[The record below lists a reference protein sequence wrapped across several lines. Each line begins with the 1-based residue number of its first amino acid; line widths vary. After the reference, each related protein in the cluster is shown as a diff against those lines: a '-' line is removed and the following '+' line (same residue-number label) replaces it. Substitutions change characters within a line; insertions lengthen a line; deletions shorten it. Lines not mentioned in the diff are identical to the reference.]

1 MFSHYSILS
10 VQIRPEIQEKLSIG
24 FLLVGSGKVFFN
36 ISKNKL
42 SAARGLLPENSFKIL
57 KDSLH
62 NIEAKAKSE
71 NDQGDRQ
78 LLIDDSF
85 KINTFSIQYI
95 EYLSRYSNNILNF
108 SSPKQIDIKAT
119 EFVFKNLFHKY
130 VDDELHEKLIFQ
142 SKKNTVELFK
152 IDFKDRLVKHF
163 NIDRN
168 FTSKE
173 IPSLIVPVTIDLFG
187 KNDIPVYAQA
197 VDLSKT
203 IYHLE
208 NDLAQLFFL
217 DAAFKAENKAAKA
230 FVIAEEPSKKD
241 EKQHTIW
248 KNLKNSKQ
256 FTYIPLTEQEQVLE
270 YAEEHGVKPVLEE
283 EIPA

>member
-152 IDFKDRLVKHF
+152 IDFKDNDHF
-163 NIDRN
+163 EMKRFDG
-168 FTSKE
+168 T
-173 IPSLIVPVTIDLFG
+173 
-187 KNDIPVYAQA
+187 
-197 VDLSKT
+197 
-203 IYHLE
+203 
-208 NDLAQLFFL
+208 FL
-217 DAAFKAENKAAKA
+217 DKLIADNKINIRHVVVEGSNVITASTDDLQKFIIQYSENPKA
-230 FVIAEEPSKKD
+230 FAYSINCDRVAV
-241 EKQHTIW
+241 
-248 KNLKNSKQ
+248 
-256 FTYIPLTEQEQVLE
+256 Y
-270 YAEEHGVKPVLEE
+270 
-283 EIPA
+283 